1 MFKSGCFISKS
12 TMGWLCNT
20 ITARPEPILLFG
32 SSIASEG
39 SNRRQIDKQNK
50 HYSCLVILK
59 TFVAALMRKLLMLPA
74 PHSNRPTWVFTASCC
89 VICHNNLIVL
99 LAQSS
104 IHNTMESNI
113 YESNKPSHTI
123 NHCNR
128 RVASKSKRLI
138 LDLNDFLVPC
148 PLRQR
153 AARGS
158 TRHLVPLSYQGI

>member
-1 MFKSGCFISKS
+1 MSVGHSHLATMLHSSQILLYCVLTILTFKTHNSKIPIPMHREEHLFIKTMNVKSGCFIAKS
-12 TMGWLCNT
+12 MMGWLYNT

-99 LAQSS
+99 LAPSS
-104 IHNTMESNI
+104 IHNTMESMR
-113 YESNKPSHTI
+113 SWT
-123 NHCNR
+123 
-128 RVASKSKRLI
+128 VAY
-138 LDLNDFLVPC
+138 D
-148 PLRQR
+148 
-153 AARGS
+153 
-158 TRHLVPLSYQGI
+158 